1 MIHLDENVPS
11 PTPLLPLH
19 CVGERHVLKMCMK
32 HLGLPFQTVMS
43 LGNWPRSAPVSV
55 QRFECQAYVLVATGN
70 AADAE

>member
-19 CVGERHVLKMCMK
+19 CAGERHVLKMCMK

-43 LGNWPRSAPVSV
+43 LGHCDLDQHLYLFKGSNVKLMFW
-55 QRFECQAYVLVATGN
+55 
-70 AADAE
+70 